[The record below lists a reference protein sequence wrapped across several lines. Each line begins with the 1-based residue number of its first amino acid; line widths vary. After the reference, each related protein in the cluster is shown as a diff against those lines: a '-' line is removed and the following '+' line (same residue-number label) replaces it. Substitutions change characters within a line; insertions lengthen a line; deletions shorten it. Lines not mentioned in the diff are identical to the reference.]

1 MDNTTLPRVA
11 RLLRVSKRALVR
23 ALRHLG
29 FASRKGVWAKVDAER
44 KQRRSGL
51 TYTKRMYE
59 LIPQHVIP
67 WLVTDDWI
75 AQCGYPKPQVTHSL
89 RAYGYTLR
97 HGKRTHVLYHHH
109 VWLQG
114 EASSYHG
121 GPGRI
126 LDQQVRDRQGPYRL
140 DVIPIETIDEFG
152 LVYNVRPSMLF
163 AYLHYAGYDTIAH
176 TVRLSRTS
184 MFRHG
189 HIDDRDI
196 VKCAESYADTKS
208 GWVDR
213 AWTAAYKIE
222 HKRIVSILQY
232 IGWVH
237 NGTGFAMVKQ
247 GGAE

>member
-1 MDNTTLPRVA
+1 MDNNTRPRLA

-29 FASRKGVWAKVDAER
+29 FASRKGMWAKVDAER

-75 AQCGYPKPQVTHSL
+75 AQCGYPRLQVTYSL
-89 RAYGYTLR
+89 RSYGYTPR
-97 HGKRTHVLYHHH
+97 HGKRTDLLYKRH

-126 LDQQVRDRQGPYRL
+126 LDQQVRDKQGPFRL

-163 AYLHYAGYDTIAH
+163 TYLSYAGYG
-176 TVRLSRTS
+176 RFSRSWVLTRPS
-184 MFRHG
+184 IFRYG
-189 HIDDRDI
+189 HVSNDDI
-196 VKCAESYADTKS
+196 VA
-208 GWVDR
+208 
-213 AWTAAYKIE
+213 
-222 HKRIVSILQY
+222 VSPLTT
-232 IGWVH
+232 V
-237 NGTGFAMVKQ
+237 
-247 GGAE
+247 